1 MIDPFH
7 LEAYGTTAVN
17 YNRDIETFPIL
28 KSILLKATGKEIY
41 KSPTDMGVNVIG
53 SCIIDNDVVEEA
65 AKKEIV
71 RRYYQETNNYKLGLT
86 DNDTCEKVKLLMNE
100 VGVDENYLD
109 VIAPALEKKEKSNSP
124 AIALKIGKKIITGRQ
139 TDLLTPAS
147 SVIINAIKYLSKIP
161 DDIKLL
167 SPKVLEPM
175 LKLKEELNSGNR
187 LTLPEVLTALSI
199 CSTTNAMTEKALS
212 CLSKLNDCEAHATY
226 IVDNGDKKTL
236 KNLKINVTCEPE
248 YLGDEDAQLL

>member
-1 MIDPFH
+1 
-7 LEAYGTTAVN
+7 
-17 YNRDIETFPIL
+17 
-28 KSILLKATGKEIY
+28 
-41 KSPTDMGVNVIG
+41 
-53 SCIIDNDVVEEA
+53 
-65 AKKEIV
+65 
-71 RRYYQETNNYKLGLT
+71 
-86 DNDTCEKVKLLMNE
+86 MNE